1 MLVQEID
8 LPGGPVRIR
17 AAGDAAVLVELGDG
31 IEPAVHRRVMALWR
45 SLAERP
51 LPGMV
56 EAVPAYRSLLVTWD
70 PWATD
75 GARIRAALERRLREA
90 VDEQAPRWR
99 GRRMTIPVVYGG
111 PYGPDLEAVAE
122 RVGLSP
128 EEVVRRHSAGR
139 YVVYMLGFLPGFVY
153 LGGLDPALA
162 VPRRAS
168 PRLEVPAGSVAIGGS
183 QTGIYGRGGAPGGW
197 HVIGR
202 TWVTLW
208 DARCRRPARLRPGD
222 RVRFVAATPEQ
233 APPGWQE
240 AAGEPRAATPAA

>member
-1 MLVQEID
+1 MLVQELD
-8 LPGGPVRIR
+8 LAGGPVRIR
-17 AAGDAAVLVELGDG
+17 PAGDAAVLVELGDG
-31 IEPAVHRRVMALWR
+31 VDPAVHRRVMALWR
-45 SLAERP
+45 SLVERP
-51 LPGMV
+51 LPGMI
-56 EAVPAYRSLLVTWD
+56 EAVPAYRSVLVTWD
-70 PWATD
+70 PRVTD
-75 GARIRAALERRLREA
+75 GARIRVALERRLREA
-90 VDEQAPRWR
+90 VDGRGPRWR
-99 GRRMTIPVVYGG
+99 GRQVTIPVIYGG

-128 EEVVRRHSAGR
+128 DEVVRRHAAGR

-162 VPRRAS
+162 VPRRDS

-183 QTGIYGRGGAPGGW
+183 QTGIYGLGGAPGGW

-208 DARCRRPARLRPGD
+208 DAGRRRPARLRPGD
-222 RVRFVAATPEQ
+222 RVRFVAASPEQ

-240 AAGEPRAATPAA
+240 AAGEPRATMPAA